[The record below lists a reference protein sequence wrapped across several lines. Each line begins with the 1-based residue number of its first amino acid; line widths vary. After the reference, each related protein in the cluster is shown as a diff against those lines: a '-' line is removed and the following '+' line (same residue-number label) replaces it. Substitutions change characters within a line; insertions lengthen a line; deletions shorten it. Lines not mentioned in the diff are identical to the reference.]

1 MIKEITAGI
10 FAIENYISLETC
22 NFLSNCFDSSIT
34 PTSRRSIYAG
44 PSFSEKTPKQGL
56 SDGQNYFKYDHP
68 EKGSQEANDYQIG
81 LDILAGIADRT
92 AKTISHHYNGDY
104 YLKSMFWSRML
115 SGAKNTLH
123 MDNWYETSNGD
134 LKPRPFN
141 KHDRSG
147 LLYLNDDFEGGEIRF
162 IKNDFIIKP
171 KPGTFIF
178 FEGNLDSA
186 HEVLEVT
193 SGVRN
198 NIISFYGD
206 NEFYSSDTNIQI
218 ENLEIKIDEVQST
231 EESLKN
237 IKQIIEDY
245 DQYTV

>member
-22 NFLSNCFDSSIT
+22 KFLSTCFDSSIT
-34 PTSRRSIYAG
+34 PTSRKSIYAG
-44 PSFSEKTPKQGL
+44 PSFSEKNPKQGL
-56 SDGQNYFKYDHP
+56 SDGQNYFQYNHP
-68 EKGSQEANDYQIG
+68 EKGSKEASDYQIG

-123 MDNWYETSNGD
+123 MDNWYETSGGD

-147 LLYLNDDFEGGEIRF
+147 LLYLNDDFKGGEIRF
-162 IKNDFIIKP
+162 IKDDFIIKP

-178 FEGNLDSA
+178 FEGNIDSA
-186 HEVLEVT
+186 HEVLEVV
-193 SGVRN
+193 SGIRN

-218 ENLEIKIDEVQST
+218 ENLEIEIDEVQST

-245 DQYTV
+245 DDYKV